1 MNQKQ
6 QITKFIKHVASNDY
20 STANTLLRTIIREK
34 LKNRIRKADKD
45 IENATS
51 TPKNNQ

>member
-20 STANTLLRTIIREK
+20 STANKLLKGIINEK
-34 LKNRIRKADKD
+34 IKNRIKNADKSLTNKK
-45 IENATS
+45 E
-51 TPKNNQ
+51 KNS